1 MSGRDRGRE
10 ALPGVLR
17 ESDPL
22 RSDGGSSGD
31 NGQMTLFEPSQA
43 AEPTRPTIGSVG
55 DSWRWVKPRALGSGK
70 AYGTGPTTGDLL
82 RRRREELG
90 WTQADFALRLG
101 AGQPL
106 VSRVEAGAI
115 VLTLDDLS
123 DWARV
128 LEADLIS
135 LMGDDAG
142 SRGRRE
148 RRPRSRSLLVSTRFA
163 RSVPTVSVDHAA
175 QVGVSV
181 RRLILAQ
188 QSRQPLFVRDAK
200 ALLRAGL
207 ADAGSLV
214 QPGNRDGRAAQ
225 LGCDPSCGEPS
236 QRQDAA

>member
-1 MSGRDRGRE
+1 MSGREWGRE

-22 RSDGGSSGD
+22 RSDGGSGD
-31 NGQMTLFEPSQA
+31 DGQMTLFEPSPA
-43 AEPTRPTIGSVG
+43 AELTRPTIGSVG
-55 DSWRWVKPRALGSGK
+55 DSWRWVKPRALGTGK
-70 AYGTGPTTGDLL
+70 AYGSGPTTGDLL
-82 RRRREELG
+82 RLRRVELG
-90 WTQADFALRLG
+90 WTQADFARRLG

-115 VLTLDDLS
+115 VLSLDDLS

-128 LEADLIS
+128 FEADPIS

-148 RRPRSRSLLVSTRFA
+148 RRHRSRSLLVSTRFA
-163 RSVPTVSVDHAA
+163 RSVPTVAVDHAA
-175 QVGVSV
+175 QAGVSV

-188 QSRQPLFVRDAK
+188 QAREPLFVREAK

-207 ADAGSLV
+207 ADAGSLR
-214 QPGNRDGRAAQ
+214 QPGNRDTRAAQ
-225 LGCDPSCGEPS
+225 VGCDPSCDEPS